1 MAVYDGGAKLLEL
14 GFVLGVLG
22 GDVDNRPEPHEPRE
36 LDRCSF
42 KVEASS
48 ENENSLEWS
57 GKLADLVKERHSQT
71 GGIEEGGGR

>member
-22 GDVDNRPEPHEPRE
+22 GDVDNRTEPHEPRE

-42 KVEASS
+42 AVEASS
-48 ENENSLEWS
+48 KSENSLEWS
-57 GKLADLVKERHSQT
+57 DKLADLVKERHSQT